1 MNQRQLLLERVRRAT
16 QLQHATLLPPQ
27 CLSEYSLTHINIT
40 SSAMPHRL
48 PYVRQFTLVLL
59 AASSLMTSGVAAA
72 AEQIPAV
79 FKLREVHF
87 VYRSVANLFACDE
100 LRRAVA
106 VILRA
111 MGARDDVQ
119 VRVNDC
125 ELVLLPDE
133 RASNWDR
140 WNPENPPDRFRNFD
154 EDHRQFSTV
163 YIKVM
168 FPIEA
173 TPEVMKEIDKDKSRR
188 DLISRVTGESAAA
201 LDPIVFPAEHREVTL
216 SRSTLRL
223 RPEHCELLE
232 QMIPSLA
239 RQLNFK
245 VINKQLS
252 CDRYGRGDFAPKI
265 TVEVL
270 WPTGAPVPGEKK

>member
-1 MNQRQLLLERVRRAT
+1 
-16 QLQHATLLPPQ
+16 
-27 CLSEYSLTHINIT
+27 
-40 SSAMPHRL
+40 MPHRL
-48 PYVRQFTLVLL
+48 PHVRQFALILL
-59 AASSLMTSGVAAA
+59 AASSLMMSGAAVAEEQVAA
-72 AEQIPAV
+72 V
-79 FKLREVHF
+79 LKLREIQF
-87 VYRSVANLFACDE
+87 VYRSVANFFACDE
-100 LRRAVA
+100 LRRDVA

-125 ELVLLPDE
+125 ELVLIPDATS
-133 RASNWDR
+133 RNWDR
-140 WNPENPPDRFRNFD
+140 WGPADPTDRFRNFD
-154 EDHRQFSTV
+154 EDQRQFSTV
-163 YIKVM
+163 HVKLM

-188 DLISRVTGESAAA
+188 DLISRVTGDPAAA
-201 LDPIVFPAEHREVTL
+201 HNDPIVFPAQHRQITL

-239 RQLNFK
+239 RQLDFK
-245 VINKQLS
+245 VIDKQLS
-252 CDRYGRGDFAPKI
+252 CDRYGRAEFPPKV

-270 WPTGAPVPGEKK
+270 WPTGTPVPGEKK

>member
-1 MNQRQLLLERVRRAT
+1 
-16 QLQHATLLPPQ
+16 
-27 CLSEYSLTHINIT
+27 
-40 SSAMPHRL
+40 
-48 PYVRQFTLVLL
+48 
-59 AASSLMTSGVAAA
+59 
-72 AEQIPAV
+72 
-79 FKLREVHF
+79 
-87 VYRSVANLFACDE
+87 
-100 LRRAVA
+100 
-106 VILRA
+106 

-133 RASNWDR
+133 RPSNWDR
-140 WNPENPPDRFRNFD
+140 WHPENPSDRFRNFD
-154 EDHRQFSTV
+154 EDQRQFSGV
-163 YIKVM
+163 YIKLM

-188 DLISRVTGESAAA
+188 DLISRVTGDPAAA
-201 LDPIVFPAEHREVTL
+201 LNEPLVFPAQRRQVTL

-223 RPEHCELLE
+223 RPEHCELVE

-245 VINKQLS
+245 VIDKQLS
-252 CDRYGRGDFAPKI
+252 CDRYGRAEFSPKV

-270 WPTGAPVPGEKK
+270 WPTGAPLPGEKK